1 MHKFAQTWACVE
13 TRARCRYSPTGHCHT
28 GIGLAGSL
36 PSPKEGKKLHRV
48 SDRITMRERLSHY
61 RSFFIL
67 HSVRMFTLK
76 ERITFRT
83 VTDILIRRTL
93 NFTAKLFCAWL
104 MKKAHVVTFIR
115 FEVLIS
121 SINEIRNVL
130 SKSSKNFNSWFI

>member
-1 MHKFAQTWACVE
+1 MFCINSHKQNELALKHALAADIAQPVIVT
-13 TRARCRYSPTGHCHT
+13 HT
-28 GIGLAGSL
+28 SIGLAGSL

-67 HSVRMFTLK
+67 HSDRMFTLK

-93 NFTAKLFCAWL
+93 NFTTKLFA
-104 MKKAHVVTFIR
+104 
-115 FEVLIS
+115 
-121 SINEIRNVL
+121 
-130 SKSSKNFNSWFI
+130 FN